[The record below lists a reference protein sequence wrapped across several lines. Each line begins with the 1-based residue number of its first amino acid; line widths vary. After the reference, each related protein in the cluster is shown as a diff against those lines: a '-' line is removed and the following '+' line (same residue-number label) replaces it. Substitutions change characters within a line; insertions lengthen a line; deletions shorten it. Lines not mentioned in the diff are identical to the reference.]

1 MFILTCHAK
10 LNYVCCAQR
19 GQKKKYWSTN
29 KNSCCATLN
38 VEQKEATA
46 ELYIL
51 DANASCLPP

>member
-1 MFILTCHAK
+1 MLILSCHAK
-10 LNYVCCAQR
+10 MSYVCCAQR
-19 GQKKKYWSTN
+19 GKLLVIN
-29 KNSCCATLN
+29 KISCCGSLN